1 MRWFTRQKKN
11 ISTDI
16 SEKREVPEGLYYKT
30 PSGKII
36 ETDQLTANYY
46 VSPEDDFHV
55 RIGSSQYYQILFDN
69 GKFKELDVKVH
80 SKDSLNFVDSKP
92 YKDRL
97 KEAQSKT
104 NLTEAIRNAVG
115 KVNGKEIYISCMDF
129 SFIGGSVGSAVG
141 EKIRRAIDYCIKN
154 KLPYVIISQSG
165 GARMQEA
172 GLSLMQLAKVEAKLA
187 QLSDAGLPYI
197 SVLTDPTFGGITAS
211 YGSTGDIIIAE
222 PGALIGFAGPRV
234 IKETIGKDLPPGFQS
249 SEFLL
254 EKGFIDIIAHRKD
267 LKNTISHCV
276 DMLMNKNKEDK

>member
-36 ETDQLTANYY
+36 ETDQLTANFY

-55 RIGSSQYYQILFDN
+55 RIGSSQYFQILFDN

-276 DMLMNKNKEDK
+276 DMLMNKEVK

>member
-36 ETDQLTANYY
+36 ETDQLTANFY

-55 RIGSSQYYQILFDN
+55 RIGSSQYFQILFDN
-69 GKFKELDVKVH
+69 GKFKEFDVKVH

-276 DMLMNKNKEDK
+276 DMLMNKEVK

>member
-11 ISTDI
+11 INTDI
-16 SEKREVPEGLYYKT
+16 SEKMDVPKGLWYKT

-36 ETDQLTANYY
+36 ETDQLRANYY

-55 RIGSSQYYQILFDN
+55 RIGSTQYFEILFDK
-69 GKFKELDVKVH
+69 GQFKELDGKVH
-80 SKDSLNFVDSKP
+80 SKDSLNFIDSKP

-141 EKIRRAIDYCIKN
+141 EKIRRAIDYCIKH

-187 QLSDAGLPYI
+187 QLSQARLPYI

-254 EKGFIDIIAHRKD
+254 EKGFIDIISHRKD
-267 LKNTISHCV
+267 LKNTISNCV
-276 DMLMNKNKEDK
+276 DMLMNKEVK

>member
-36 ETDQLTANYY
+36 ETDQLTANFY

-55 RIGSSQYYQILFDN
+55 RIGSSQYFQILFDN

-254 EKGFIDIIAHRKD
+254 EKGFIDIISHRKD

-276 DMLMNKNKEDK
+276 DMLMNKEVK

>member
-55 RIGSSQYYQILFDN
+55 RIGSSKYYQILFDN

-276 DMLMNKNKEDK
+276 DMLMNKEVK

>member
-36 ETDQLTANYY
+36 ETDQLTANFY

-55 RIGSSQYYQILFDN
+55 RIGSSQYFQILFDN

-254 EKGFIDIIAHRKD
+254 EKGFIDIIVHRKD

-276 DMLMNKNKEDK
+276 DMLMNKEVK

>member
-11 ISTDI
+11 INTDI
-16 SEKREVPEGLYYKT
+16 SEKMDVPKGLWYKT

-36 ETDQLTANYY
+36 ETDQLRANYY

-55 RIGSSQYYQILFDN
+55 RIGSTQYFEILFDK
-69 GKFKELDVKVH
+69 GQFKELDGKVH
-80 SKDSLNFVDSKP
+80 SKDSLNFIDSKP

-141 EKIRRAIDYCIKN
+141 EKIRRAIDYCIKH

-172 GLSLMQLAKVEAKLA
+172 GLSLMQLAKVEAK
-187 QLSDAGLPYI
+187 
-197 SVLTDPTFGGITAS
+197 
-211 YGSTGDIIIAE
+211 
-222 PGALIGFAGPRV
+222 
-234 IKETIGKDLPPGFQS
+234 
-249 SEFLL
+249 
-254 EKGFIDIIAHRKD
+254 
-267 LKNTISHCV
+267 
-276 DMLMNKNKEDK
+276 

>member
-11 ISTDI
+11 INTDI
-16 SEKREVPEGLYYKT
+16 SEKMDVPKGLWYKT

-36 ETDQLTANYY
+36 ETDQLRANYY

-55 RIGSSQYYQILFDN
+55 RIGSTQYFEILFDK
-69 GKFKELDVKVH
+69 GQFKELDGKVH
-80 SKDSLNFVDSKP
+80 SKDSLNFIDSKP

-141 EKIRRAIDYCIKN
+141 EKIRRAIDYCIKH

-187 QLSDAGLPYI
+187 QLSQARLPYI

-254 EKGFIDIIAHRKD
+254 EKGFIDIISHRKD

-276 DMLMNKNKEDK
+276 DMLMNKEVK